1 MKKDQPRVPSQVRPL
16 PARHQFDHQVPTV
29 IHDPE
34 ENMMLLAR
42 WTHRA
47 MKNQTRFW
55 GTIIGIVAG
64 VLAIVVVSNLLMNR
78 NSGRADLWSKLETAK
93 SPADRL
99 QVAEDNPN
107 SPVATWAKLQAA
119 TEFYNQGFSDLP
131 NNRDVALPN
140 LKKALDLFDD
150 VARQAPS
157 DSPQARAAALG
168 KARTLE
174 ARNELSKAIEQYR
187 LVEKTW
193 PDSAEA
199 SLAKQMAAELEKPG
213 AAAFYKELYAY
224 SPTKVT
230 LPAGGT
236 QDFNFPPGLD
246 PGAGLLNPDSGAG
259 GSLLTRP
266 LLPPPPPLPVT
277 KDQAPAG
284 ENKEATP
291 APGKSSPLLPES
303 PFVPSGSATPAK
315 TNTPAPT
322 PKAETPKAEAP
333 KTQPKPAPTPA
344 QSEKTKS

>member
-55 GTIIGIVAG
+55 GTIIGIVVG
-64 VLAIVVVSNLLMNR
+64 VLALVVVSNLLMNN
-78 NSGRADLWSKLETAK
+78 NSGRAVLWTKLETAK
-93 SPADRL
+93 SPADRV
-99 QVAEDNPN
+99 QVAEDNPS

-119 TEFYNQGFSDLP
+119 TDFYNQGFGDLP

-150 VARQAPS
+150 VAKQAPS

-199 SLAKQMAAELEKPG
+199 SLAKQMTAELEKPG

-224 SPTKVT
+224 SPSKVT
-230 LPAGGT
+230 LPPGGT
-236 QDFNFPPGLD
+236 QDFSLPFGAD
-246 PGAGLLNPDSGAG
+246 TGAGLLNPDSGAG

-266 LLPPPPPLPVT
+266 LLPPPPPRPVT
-277 KDQAPAG
+277 EGQAPAA
-284 ENKEATP
+284 ENKTAAP
-291 APGKSSPLLPES
+291 ASGKSSPVLPES
-303 PFVPSGSATPAK
+303 PFVPSGTAAPAK
-315 TNTPAPT
+315 TNVPAPT
-322 PKAETPKAEAP
+322 PKAEAPKVETPKA
-333 KTQPKPAPTPA
+333 QPKAAPA
-344 QSEKTKS
+344 QPEKTKS

>member
-1 MKKDQPRVPSQVRPL
+1 M
-16 PARHQFDHQVPTV
+16 
-29 IHDPE
+29 
-34 ENMMLLAR
+34 
-42 WTHRA
+42 
-47 MKNQTRFW
+47 
-55 GTIIGIVAG
+55 
-64 VLAIVVVSNLLMNR
+64 
-78 NSGRADLWSKLETAK
+78 
-93 SPADRL
+93 
-99 QVAEDNPN
+99 QVAEDNPS

-119 TEFYNQGFSDLP
+119 TDFYNQGFGDLP

-230 LPAGGT
+230 LPPGGT
-236 QDFNFPPGLD
+236 QDFKLPFDSPSARVCSTRTP
-246 PGAGLLNPDSGAG
+246 AGLV
-259 GSLLTRP
+259 R
-266 LLPPPPPLPVT
+266 
-277 KDQAPAG
+277 
-284 ENKEATP
+284 
-291 APGKSSPLLPES
+291 SSPRRSCRRLPRCR
-303 PFVPSGSATPAK
+303 
-315 TNTPAPT
+315 
-322 PKAETPKAEAP
+322 
-333 KTQPKPAPTPA
+333 
-344 QSEKTKS
+344 

>member
-55 GTIIGIVAG
+55 GTIIGMVAG
-64 VLAIVVVSNLLMNR
+64 VLAIVVVSNLLMNS

-93 SPADRL
+93 SPAERV
-99 QVAEDNPN
+99 QVAEDNPS
-107 SPVATWAKLQAA
+107 SPVAIWAKLQAA
-119 TEFYNQGFSDLP
+119 TDFYNQGFGDLP

-187 LVEKTW
+187 MVEKTW

-230 LPAGGT
+230 LPPGGT
-236 QDFNFPPGLD
+236 QDFNFPLGLD
-246 PGAGLLNPDSGAG
+246 PGAGLLNPDSGG
-259 GSLLTRP
+259 VDHFLTRP

-277 KDQAPAG
+277 KGQAPAG
-284 ENKEATP
+284 ENKPATP
-291 APGKSSPLLPES
+291 APGKSSAILPES
-303 PFVPSGSATPAK
+303 PFVPSGSGTPAK

-322 PKAETPKAEAP
+322 PKTEAP
-333 KTQPKPAPTPA
+333 KAQPKPAPAPA
-344 QSEKTKS
+344 QPEKTKS